1 MAWLQVRPHVAPRA
15 AFVTAVVLALQAML
29 ACGFGPSTWMVP
41 RKCDTE
47 SLRRGGSWPEWGSRE
62 LAQQG
67 RPSPDHIANVAAGK
81 RKRRVRMMSAVEAG
95 AAGMNN
101 DAGMLGGGRAAAS
114 GSGGKQ
120 KDPAAG
126 AMDVVASE
134 ADEVDYY
141 AVLGLK
147 VGASPTEIKNAYRK
161 IAMLVHPDTKDG
173 INNRDIFESAT
184 AAYEV
189 LSDPGKK
196 STYDQ
201 GLAMRSFVD
210 KVKAG
215 KWGNVMSAVASLGAA
230 ATSVG
235 VSAGVAAAEPL
246 AKDLARGLEELTG
259 SVEVDPITRK
269 QQVANRAKLEAQ
281 RKRDAFERR
290 AEEFSNE
297 ASQLE
302 ETMKTRLEE
311 QKEWNK
317 ALVERRSEVA
327 SARKSLESTESITK
341 EAAEVAS
348 DRKASELA
356 AAEKARRSRAARE
369 EFLQASANS
378 EKKVSTAEATVTAAE
393 RRLWEALK
401 TLDTARHMLAL
412 TYEEATALEGTRDQA
427 SFDAL
432 IATPAHPSG
441 SRKHKNII
449 LFVMADTA
457 SAEGV
462 FAQEKEATLESKAAL
477 SQQRTDL
484 AALQR
489 EFRERSRREEQAM
502 AKIKE
507 LGDAAESIG
516 ARALR
521 TRKSAEESKVAAR
534 REAGAIDA
542 AARQESRLA
551 AEAVAAKA
559 KLEAAAA
566 AAQEEKAKRDRAEAA
581 RAAAEA
587 VERARLAEQ
596 AAGAAAEAAIK
607 AATAA
612 RQATA
617 EAVAAAEKS
626 EDPEKIGEM
635 APEHMA
641 FESIS
646 SSAVDAA
653 GDAEHA
659 PEDPTA
665 GEPGVETLTSP
676 GTAAV
681 PEPR

>member
-1 MAWLQVRPHVAPRA
+1 
-15 AFVTAVVLALQAML
+15 
-29 ACGFGPSTWMVP
+29 
-41 RKCDTE
+41 
-47 SLRRGGSWPEWGSRE
+47 
-62 LAQQG
+62 
-67 RPSPDHIANVAAGK
+67 
-81 RKRRVRMMSAVEAG
+81 MMSAVEAG

-114 GSGGKQ
+114 GSGSKKKNQG
-120 KDPAAG
+120 AG
-126 AMDVVASE
+126 AMDPVVTE

-141 AVLGLK
+141 AALGLK

-161 IAMLVHPDTKDG
+161 IAMRVHPDTQDG
-173 INNRDIFESAT
+173 INNRDIFESTT

-201 GLAMRSFVD
+201 
-210 KVKAG
+210 VKAG

-269 QQVANRAKLEAQ
+269 QQVANRAKLEAE
-281 RKRDAFERR
+281 RKRGAFERR
-290 AEEFSNE
+290 AEEFSTE
-297 ASQLE
+297 ASKLE
-302 ETMKTRLEE
+302 ETMKTQLEE

-317 ALVERRSEVA
+317 ALVERRIEVA

-378 EKKVSTAEATVTAAE
+378 EKKVSAAEVTVFAAE

-432 IATPAHPSG
+432 SFTPAHPSG
-441 SRKHKNII
+441 SRKHQEDCS
-449 LFVMADTA
+449 FVMADTA

-462 FAQEKEATLESKAAL
+462 FEEAKEATLGSKAAL

-489 EFRERSRREEQAM
+489 EFRESSRREEQAM

-521 TRKSAEESKVAAR
+521 NRKSAEESKVAAR

-617 EAVAAAEKS
+617 EAVAAAEKG
-626 EDPEKIGEM
+626 EDPETIGEM
-635 APEHMA
+635 TPEHGA

-646 SSAVDAA
+646 SSTVDAA
-653 GDAEHA
+653 GGGEHA
-659 PEDPTA
+659 PEDPAA
-665 GEPGVETLTSP
+665 GEPGVETSASS
-676 GTAAV
+676 GTAVV
-681 PEPR
+681 PDPR

>member
-1 MAWLQVRPHVAPRA
+1 STVKPRHPGAAVGGQPKNRLENPGFIAGMAWLQVQPYVAPRA
-15 AFVTAVVLALQAML
+15 ACVTAAVLALQAML
-29 ACGFGPSTWMVP
+29 TCGFGPSTLMVP

-62 LAQQG
+62 LAQRG
-67 RPSPDHIANVAAGK
+67 RPSADHIANIAGK

-114 GSGGKQ
+114 GSGGKT

-126 AMDVVASE
+126 AMDVVASG

-161 IAMLVHPDTKDG
+161 IAMRVHPDTKDG

-184 AAYEV
+184 AAYDV

-246 AKDLARGLEELTG
+246 AKDLARGLEELTA

-297 ASQLE
+297 ASKLE
-302 ETMKTRLEE
+302 ETMKTQLEE

-327 SARKSLESTESITK
+327 SARKSMESTESITK
-341 EAAEVAS
+341 EAAEVAG

-369 EFLQASANS
+369 EFLQASADS

-441 SRKHKNII
+441 SRKHKRI
-449 LFVMADTA
+449 VMADTA
-457 SAEGV
+457 SAEGI
-462 FAQEKEATLESKAAL
+462 FAQAKEATLESKAAL

-507 LGDAAESIG
+507 VF
-516 ARALR
+516 
-521 TRKSAEESKVAAR
+521 TC
-534 REAGAIDA
+534 
-542 AARQESRLA
+542 
-551 AEAVAAKA
+551 
-559 KLEAAAA
+559 
-566 AAQEEKAKRDRAEAA
+566 
-581 RAAAEA
+581 
-587 VERARLAEQ
+587 
-596 AAGAAAEAAIK
+596 
-607 AATAA
+607 
-612 RQATA
+612 
-617 EAVAAAEKS
+617 
-626 EDPEKIGEM
+626 
-635 APEHMA
+635 
-641 FESIS
+641 
-646 SSAVDAA
+646 
-653 GDAEHA
+653 
-659 PEDPTA
+659 
-665 GEPGVETLTSP
+665 
-676 GTAAV
+676 
-681 PEPR
+681 